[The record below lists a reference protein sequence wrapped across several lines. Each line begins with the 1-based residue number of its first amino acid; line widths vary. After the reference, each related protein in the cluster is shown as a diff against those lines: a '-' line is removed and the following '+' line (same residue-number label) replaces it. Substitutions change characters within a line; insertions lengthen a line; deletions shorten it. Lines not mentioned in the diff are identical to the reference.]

1 MKELLTR
8 GWNFMRVLRMLV
20 GVISIY
26 YAVDRADAIL
36 GVAGGLFILSGV
48 FNVGCCGTT
57 GCNIPQSRKKLD
69 N

>member
-26 YAVDRADAIL
+26 FAVDRADVIL